1 MNVNVRKA
9 AQFIQGLL
17 ATALFG
23 VGGSASGAGQPLA
36 ELTRASQ
43 VRQLKPEQAE
53 LNYPVRLRG
62 VVTFYEESLF
72 SRFIQDE
79 TAGIYFRESSN
90 TPPLTAGQVVEIE
103 GSTSPGEYAPIIVPT
118 QIRVLGDGSLPVAE
132 PVSFEQLASGQ
143 EDSQFV
149 EVVGIIHS
157 VRRLENSPWHL
168 IDLATGGGRLSAYA
182 RDLPLASTDELV
194 DSTVRIRGV
203 CSTLFNRQRQLFD
216 IRLMVPR
223 TTDLVVEKPAP
234 ADPFAV
240 ATQSIGS
247 LLQFTPQ
254 GTYGHRVKV
263 AGTVTCQQPG
273 RDLFIQDGPHGL
285 QVYTM
290 QNLMLQVGD
299 QVEVLGFPAKGQY
312 TPVLQDAIY
321 RKVTS
326 GAAPAPTPITADQAL
341 KGTHDCRL
349 VQLEAML
356 LDHPRS
362 SRDEFLV
369 LQAGG
374 ILFHAYSQ
382 PPPGKAAFP
391 NLEKNSRLSIT
402 GVCLIE
408 AGSDWRAGE
417 EWRAKSFRI
426 ILRSPADVTLLQAPP
441 WWTLKKLLWTVGALT
456 LVVLGAFGWVGIL
469 RRRVHAQT
477 RIIRQQLKAE
487 AALKER
493 YVDLFENANDV
504 VYTHDLAGRL
514 TSINQAGER
523 LLQASRQ
530 QILSKNIVDLVI
542 PEQRAAAQNWLQQV
556 LQGIASHT
564 VEWDF
569 PTPSGQPRKV
579 EISARLIEQHGC
591 PLEVEGIARDIT
603 ERKRLECELLEISN
617 REQRRIGHDLHD
629 GVCQQLVGIAYLN
642 ETLSDRLNER
652 GASESAEAQRIGDLL
667 NTAINQTRGVA
678 RGLFPARLE
687 ESGLVSALEELA
699 AHTSELFNVQCRF
712 CSEHAPE
719 SLDSTVALHL
729 FYIAQEAV
737 ANAVKHGK
745 ARKVCIGLEP
755 VNDGWELSVIDNGL
769 GFVPVTNGQPGMGLR
784 IMHYRARVI
793 GATLEVKTQ
802 PGAGTQLTC
811 VLQPLGPK
819 GTAPSTLALS

>member
-1 MNVNVRKA
+1 
-9 AQFIQGLL
+9 
-17 ATALFG
+17 
-23 VGGSASGAGQPLA
+23 
-36 ELTRASQ
+36 
-43 VRQLKPEQAE
+43 
-53 LNYPVRLRG
+53 
-62 VVTFYEESLF
+62 
-72 SRFIQDE
+72 
-79 TAGIYFRESSN
+79 
-90 TPPLTAGQVVEIE
+90 
-103 GSTSPGEYAPIIVPT
+103 
-118 QIRVLGDGSLPVAE
+118 
-132 PVSFEQLASGQ
+132 
-143 EDSQFV
+143 
-149 EVVGIIHS
+149 
-157 VRRLENSPWHL
+157 
-168 IDLATGGGRLSAYA
+168 
-182 RDLPLASTDELV
+182 
-194 DSTVRIRGV
+194 
-203 CSTLFNRQRQLFD
+203 
-216 IRLMVPR
+216 
-223 TTDLVVEKPAP
+223 
-234 ADPFAV
+234 
-240 ATQSIGS
+240 
-247 LLQFTPQ
+247 
-254 GTYGHRVKV
+254 
-263 AGTVTCQQPG
+263 
-273 RDLFIQDGPHGL
+273 
-285 QVYTM
+285 
-290 QNLMLQVGD
+290 
-299 QVEVLGFPAKGQY
+299 
-312 TPVLQDAIY
+312 
-321 RKVTS
+321 
-326 GAAPAPTPITADQAL
+326 
-341 KGTHDCRL
+341 
-349 VQLEAML
+349 
-356 LDHPRS
+356 
-362 SRDEFLV
+362 
-369 LQAGG
+369 
-374 ILFHAYSQ
+374 
-382 PPPGKAAFP
+382 
-391 NLEKNSRLSIT
+391 
-402 GVCLIE
+402 
-408 AGSDWRAGE
+408 
-417 EWRAKSFRI
+417 
-426 ILRSPADVTLLQAPP
+426 
-441 WWTLKKLLWTVGALT
+441 
-456 LVVLGAFGWVGIL
+456 
-469 RRRVHAQT
+469 
-477 RIIRQQLKAE
+477 
-487 AALKER
+487 
-493 YVDLFENANDV
+493 VDLFENANDV

-652 GASESAEAQRIGDLL
+652 GASESAEAQRIGHLL

-678 RGLFPARLE
+678 RGLFPVRLE

-793 GATLEVKTQ
+793 GATLDVKTQ

-811 VLQPLGPK
+811 VLQPPGPK